1 MLICTVLAQV
11 QDETPKSTENGHQ
24 TEEAAPEGIVCHGVL
39 MNCTV
44 VHLCFDLYNVLFD
57 CTRK

>member
-1 MLICTVLAQV
+1 M

-44 VHLCFDLYNVLFD
+44 VHLCFDYNVLFD
-57 CTRK
+57 CIRK